1 LDVGANNPKDISL
14 NDLGAIVKP
23 DNVGVAIFTVKF
35 ELIVADEYPGVAA
48 CVAVITVCPALIMV
62 TVRPDMSAT
71 AVLLLVNVNVAA
83 ESVFVD
89 TGFVKINGAVP
100 YTRGA
105 TLKFVSIGVM
115 VAISIHTK
123 NIVKRPPQR

>member
-1 LDVGANNPKDISL
+1 MSL
-14 NDLGAIVKP
+14 NDLGVIVKS
-23 DNVGVAIFTVKF
+23 DNVGVAIFTVK
-35 ELIVADEYPGVAA
+35 LAVINADEYPVVAA
-48 CVAVITVCPALIMV
+48 CVAVIMDCPALMMV

-71 AVLLLVNVNVAA
+71 AVLLLVNVKFAA

-89 TGFVKINGAVP
+89 VGFVKSNGAVP

-115 VAISIHTK
+115 VAIYT
-123 NIVKRPPQR
+123 

>member
-1 LDVGANNPKDISL
+1 M
-14 NDLGAIVKP
+14 KP

-35 ELIVADEYPGVAA
+35 AVIVADEYPGVAA
-48 CVAVITVCPALIMV
+48 CVAVITVCPALIIV

-89 TGFVKINGAVP
+89 TGFVKTNGAVP

-115 VAISIHTK
+115 VAILYILK
-123 NIVKRPPQR
+123 IL

>member
-1 LDVGANNPKDISL
+1 LDVGANNPKEISL

-23 DNVGVAIFTVKF
+23 DRVGLARFTVKF
-35 ELIVADEYPGVAA
+35 AEISANEYPGVAA
-48 CVAVITVCPALIMV
+48 CLALITVCPALIMV

-89 TGFVKINGAVP
+89 TGFGKSNGAVP
-100 YTRGA
+100 NARGA

-115 VAISIHTK
+115 VAIYTY
-123 NIVKRPPQR
+123 